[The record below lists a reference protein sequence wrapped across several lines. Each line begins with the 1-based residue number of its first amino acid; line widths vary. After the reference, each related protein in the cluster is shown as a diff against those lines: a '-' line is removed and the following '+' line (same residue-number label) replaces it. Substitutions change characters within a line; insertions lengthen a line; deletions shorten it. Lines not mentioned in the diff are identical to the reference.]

1 MLQMGPDTWTLEGSS
16 EPRVVAAGH
25 SHILS
30 LLGGI
35 HSSAELQQQPLAVQY
50 SMDRKLWP
58 NIGEGYWQNLQTLPS
73 VETVVICWNGN
84 QHNAQFLLE
93 SEPAITVHQDFVSAE
108 KNKNLVI
115 PLSMFD
121 ELWLPD
127 FKALERVMRIVSL
140 TKKVVLIGTPP
151 PKSEN
156 EIRNNLRNDEFF
168 LASLANADIKIDHA
182 PITSDG
188 FRFVLWKRIQQNLE
202 RISRVVGVPFIH
214 VPPEVFDNGMT
225 LKSEFSAPDASHANH
240 LFGQAM
246 WKATLKK
253 IVISA

>member
-1 MLQMGPDTWTLEGSS
+1 MGTDTWTIEGSS

-30 LLGGI
+30 LLGGL
-35 HSSAELQQQPLAVQY
+35 HSSTELQQQPLAIQY

-58 NIGEGYWQNLQTLPS
+58 NIGEDYWQNLQNLPS

-93 SEPAITVHQDFVSAE
+93 SEPSITVHQDSGSAGE
-108 KNKNLVI
+108 KKNLVI

-168 LASLANADIKIDHA
+168 LALLANADMKIDHA

-246 WKATLKK
+246 WKATLKR